1 LPWSPIRRRI
11 RPGPG
16 TSFRKGQWRSGCMSN
31 RRKGAAVS
39 DPLTLD
45 VQPTPNVNALK
56 FVLNRRMTEGRS
68 QTFTDPNTAGSA
80 LARDLL
86 LISGVRQVFFLN
98 DFITVTRL
106 DGADWDTL
114 VPRVEEAI
122 RRNLSM
128 EA

>member
-1 LPWSPIRRRI
+1 MPEP
-11 RPGPG
+11 
-16 TSFRKGQWRSGCMSN
+16 F
-31 RRKGAAVS
+31 
-39 DPLTLD
+39 TLS

-86 LISGVRQVFFLN
+86 LIPGVRQVFFLN
-98 DFITVTRL
+98 DFITVTRV
-106 DGADWDTL
+106 DGVEWDAVVTRAED
-114 VPRVEEAI
+114 VI
-122 RRNLSM
+122 RRHLSA